1 MWCEG
6 WAVRWVGFRV
16 AERRL
21 GCARIGLCD
30 GSGFGLCGARIGL
43 GAQRAGGANDGLLGD
58 EFAEDVLKDRRM
70 DHQHG
75 AVAQH
80 EQQKQALRH
89 VEPTSGEQR
98 NVHRVNR
105 N

>member
-1 MWCEG
+1 MGRVSGCGAQAGVREDRV
-6 WAVRWVGFRV
+6 ARWVGFRV
-16 AERRL
+16 VRRE
-21 GCARIGLCD
+21 D
-30 GSGFGLCGARIGL
+30 
-43 GAQRAGGANDGLLGD
+43 RAGRTAGWGANDGLLGD